1 MKNKKY
7 VWIAGWLCSFP
18 LFVGAQE
25 ARPLTDSYRLFQ
37 DGKELFLRQNYAAAH
52 QVLNRYA
59 KGAKAA
65 KDMDEVDY
73 MLACT
78 AYELHQPDCIAQLE
92 AYLEAHP
99 ESRYRNRVEALIG
112 SAYFFEGKYGE
123 AIALLKSCDFDSLG
137 ENDREDCVFRLAES
151 YMKIGNLEE
160 AHAWFQVLKAVGTRY
175 QTDGVYHMAYIDYV
189 QHRYGEALKGFQEVS
204 NTKEYNRLA
213 PYYIADIWLAQ
224 GKTGQARQLA
234 TDFLQ
239 KYPNE
244 EMSGEMH
251 RIAGEA
257 AYKMNDFTTAVQELE
272 AYGHSAEMKSQKVAR
287 NAYYALG
294 MSYYQMRVFS
304 KAAACLGEATTLDD
318 AMTQNAYLHRG
329 LAFLELKDRNMAR
342 LSFEQAAAADFNH
355 AIKEQA
361 LYNYA
366 LSIHETSYSPFAE
379 SVTVFERFLNEFP
392 KSAYTDKV
400 NDYLIEV
407 YMNTRSYMA
416 ALKSIAKISQPG
428 DRILEAKQKLLF
440 RVGTQAFAQ
449 AAFENAIEY
458 FGQSLQLGR
467 FNQQTKADA
476 YFWRGESKYRLEQYD
491 QAAAD
496 YRQYLEFATDK
507 MSDEYG
513 LALYNL
519 GYTSFKQ
526 KQYGAAKQWFDRCVA
541 SGAVKDAAVK
551 GDAYNRAGDCYFFGR
566 QFTEAREL
574 YANAV
579 RVNPQ
584 LGDYSL
590 FQEAFVKG
598 LQKDYLGK
606 VSTLNKL
613 LADYPSSQ
621 YIDDALYEQ
630 GRAFVQQEQAD
641 NAIERYQLL
650 VDRYPD
656 SPLARKAANEIGLL
670 YYQNDRYNDAITAYK
685 KVISTYP
692 GSDEA
697 RMAQRDLKSVY
708 IDLNKVD
715 DYVAFAST
723 IPGGANFDVNERDS
737 LTYVAA
743 ERVYMRGDIP
753 SAKTSFV
760 RYLQSFPEGAFSVN
774 VSYYLGLIA
783 YNENDFASAAQYLNK
798 VIEYPT
804 SKFSTEAM
812 DICASM
818 AYKEKDYVKALGFY
832 KQLVDRAASQEER
845 LQAETG
851 ALRSAWLSGDATET
865 ITAASSMLA
874 QNKLMPELENE
885 ARYYRAKS
893 LVNTGKTTEAME
905 DWKALSKDTRNVY
918 GAEAKYLV
926 AQYLFDQGKTQE
938 AEAEVLKYI
947 EVSTPHAYW
956 LARSFVLLS
965 DVYVKLGRQVDAKQ
979 YLLSLK
985 QNYQA
990 EDDIAEMIESRLEKL
1005 NVQQKA
1011 QSNAQPVQ

>member
-1 MKNKKY
+1 MKNKKF
-7 VWIAGWLCSFP
+7 VWIAGWLCTFP
-18 LFVGAQE
+18 LLVNAQQVE
-25 ARPLTDSYRLFQ
+25 PLTDSYRLFK
-37 DGKELFLRQNYAAAH
+37 DGQELFLRQDYAAAH
-52 QVLNRYA
+52 QMLNRYKKTEVPA
-59 KGAKAA
+59 EVKG
-65 KDMDEVDY
+65 EVDY

-78 AYELHQPDCIAQLE
+78 AYELHKSDCVTLLE
-92 AYLEAHP
+92 TYLDNFP
-99 ESRYRNRVEALIG
+99 ETRYRNRVDALIG

-123 AIALLKSCDFDSLG
+123 AIAQLKSCDFDALG
-137 ENDREDCVFRLAES
+137 NKDREDCVFRLALS
-151 YMKIGNLEE
+151 YMKINNLDE
-160 AHAWFQVLKAVGTRY
+160 AAAWFKVLKAVGSRY
-175 QTDGVYHMAYIDYV
+175 QIDAVYNLAYIDYV
-189 QHRYGEALKGFQEVS
+189 QQRYDEALKGFQEVS
-204 NTKEYNRLA
+204 HTKLYAHLA
-213 PYYIADIWLAQ
+213 PYYIADIALIKGENEKARRLAV
-224 GKTGQARQLA
+224 
-234 TDFLQ
+234 DFLA

-244 EMSGEMH
+244 EKSAEMH
-251 RIAGEA
+251 RVAGEA
-257 AYKMNDFTTAVQELE
+257 AYALKAYLQATKELE
-272 AYGHSAEMKSQKVAR
+272 TYRADTEKVSRKSLYV
-287 NAYYALG
+287 LG
-294 MSYYQMRVFS
+294 MSYFQTRVFS
-304 KAAACLGEATTLDD
+304 KAADCLGEATTQEDE
-318 AMTQNAYLHRG
+318 MTQNAYLHRG
-329 LAFLELKDRNMAR
+329 LAYLELKERNMAR
-342 LSFEQAAAADFNH
+342 LSFEQAAAVDFNRV
-355 AIKEQA
+355 IKEQA

-392 KSAYTDKV
+392 NSPYTDKV

-416 ALKSIAKISQPG
+416 ALKSISKISQPG

-440 RVGTQAFAQ
+440 RVGAQAFAQ
-449 AAFENAIEY
+449 ASFENAIDY
-458 FGQSLQLGR
+458 FTQSLQLAR

-476 YFWRGESKYRLEQYD
+476 YFWRGESKYRLDQYA

-496 YRQYLEFATDK
+496 FHQYLTFAPSKQT
-507 MSDEYG
+507 DEYG

-526 KQYGAAKQWFDRCVA
+526 KDYLTARGWFERCLA
-541 SGAVKDAAVK
+541 SGTVTDPAVK
-551 GDAYNRAGDCYFFGR
+551 GDAYNRAGDCYFFAR
-566 QFTEAREL
+566 QFDEARQQ

-579 RVNPQ
+579 GVNAQ

-598 LQKDYLGK
+598 LQRDYLGK

-650 VDRYPD
+650 VNRYPD
-656 SPLARKAANEIGLL
+656 SPLSRKAANEIGLL

-685 KVISTYP
+685 KVINSYP
-692 GSDEA
+692 GSEEA

-715 DYVAFAST
+715 EYAAFAAT

-743 ERVYMRGDIP
+743 ERVYMRGDIAQ
-753 SAKTSFV
+753 AKPSFV

-774 VSYYLGLIA
+774 ASYYLGLIA
-783 YNENDFASAAQYLNK
+783 YNEKDFATAAQYLNK

-812 DICASM
+812 ALCADM
-818 AYKEKDYVKALGFY
+818 AYKGKDYVKALGFY
-832 KQLVDRAASQEER
+832 KQLVDRAENQEDR

-851 ALRSAWLSGDATET
+851 ALRSAWMTGDATES
-865 ITAASSMLA
+865 ITAASALLA
-874 QNKLMPELENE
+874 HNKLMPELENE

-893 LVNTGKTTEAME
+893 LMNLGKTAEAVA
-905 DWKALSKDTRNVY
+905 DWNVLAKDTRNIY

-926 AQYLFDQGKTQE
+926 AQILFDQGETKK
-938 AEAEVLKYI
+938 AEQEVLQYI

-990 EDDIAEMIESRLEKL
+990 DDDIAGMIEKRLEKL
-1005 NVQQKA
+1005 NTQQK
-1011 QSNAQPVQ
+1011 SE